1 MDEGQVGNF
10 LTIALVILGCF
21 LAFLVVIYIICISMS
36 GSPAYS
42 YPENGR
48 NSVKKR

>member
-21 LAFLVVIYIICISMS
+21 LAFLVVIYIILLLKALCSQL
-36 GSPAYS
+36 Y
-42 YPENGR
+42 
-48 NSVKKR
+48 